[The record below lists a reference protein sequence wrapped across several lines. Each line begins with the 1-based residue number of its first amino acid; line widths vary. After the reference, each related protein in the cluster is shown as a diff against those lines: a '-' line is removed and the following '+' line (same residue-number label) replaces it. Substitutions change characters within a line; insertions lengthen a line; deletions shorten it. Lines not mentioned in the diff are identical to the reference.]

1 MKLLSLKTHGLDPVN
16 CMSGFGFR
24 MSTNFFLCLLGWDND
39 NIFKFCLVLIYIST
53 VLESTGIFVPKK
65 VEISYEHF
73 FSDGWPSREACT
85 LNTNC
90 AFKLKAWTIIYIK
103 CECWLNTEYQFLL
116 IGERNAGDCDTR
128 LWKMGGRGQGNE
140 LANNANC
147 YTCAGGVLLIYLAP
161 KCEEQREVCK
171 PDCYKSSEKIWA
183 RLERDSGRGFQF
195 WNFVYKVNCRH
206 NGGKD
211 GEAKIYLNRHLL
223 CFIFTFA

>member
-1 MKLLSLKTHGLDPVN
+1 MGLTLSTVCQVLAFECPQTFFYASLAETMTISLNSAWFWFIFQQFWKVQV
-16 CMSGFGFR
+16 
-24 MSTNFFLCLLGWDND
+24 FLC
-39 NIFKFCLVLIYIST
+39 
-53 VLESTGIFVPKK
+53 PKK
-65 VEISYEHF
+65 LKSHMSSFV
-73 FSDGWPSREACT
+73 SDGWPSREACT